1 MQVFPI
7 LTYASC
13 FTLMYVINLYYIASK
28 LSHLQQIIV
37 FDRFFGLFILKNND
51 VFTAFLTYFFF
62 E

>member
-1 MQVFPI
+1 
-7 LTYASC
+7 
-13 FTLMYVINLYYIASK
+13 MYVINLYYIASK